1 MKKTMERGETKS
13 TNLLEDLKSGSG
25 GFPRMRLEA
34 VGTTASFLRFE
45 AEVDEDESGR
55 VTWEEQDGS
64 GSALGSV
71 DADEVD
77 EAFSKRDAGAS
88 ARTRAAITAFSS
100 TSSSSL
106 KIEAATSIGSR
117 AQLWRQS

>member
-1 MKKTMERGETKS
+1 
-13 TNLLEDLKSGSG
+13 
-25 GFPRMRLEA
+25 MRLEA

-45 AEVDEDESGR
+45 AEVDEDESGK

-106 KIEAATSIGSR
+106 KIEAATFIGSR